1 MQNPNFT
8 TLELESI
15 RIELNHFDKRL
26 EKMKYHDKELKVM
39 KKQQEKLGKLNV
51 FDEDVSSIE
60 EENKRLQRKLKK
72 LENYLET
79 KIVHTEL

>member
-1 MQNPNFT
+1 
-8 TLELESI
+8 
-15 RIELNHFDKRL
+15 
-26 EKMKYHDKELKVM
+26 MKYHDKELKVM